1 MIKRDFIAQKKK
13 EFHVQEMIASNV
25 RGSGYSHT
33 KIQRTPLG
41 EKIIIHAARP
51 GLVVGRKG
59 QNITKLTRE
68 LKNTFELDN
77 PQIEISEIEKM
88 NLDAQVVAGSIA
100 ESLERYGSS
109 RFKGVMHKT
118 MDEVMNS
125 GALGVEIVISGKIP
139 GARAKSWRVYS
150 GYLKKCG
157 DIAITGVSKASV
169 RAVLKTGVVGVKV
182 SIMPPD
188 IKLPDNIQLVD
199 ELQKEEGE
207 VKREENKEKQ
217 EPKEEDKKEDKKE
230 APKKE
235 NQSEEKGSK
244 EETKENE
251 EVKEKNKEEKKKK
264 IKKKASK
271 KTEQKNKVKKE

>member
-1 MIKRDFIAQKKK
+1 
-13 EFHVQEMIASNV
+13 
-25 RGSGYSHT
+25 
-33 KIQRTPLG
+33 
-41 EKIIIHAARP
+41 
-51 GLVVGRKG
+51 
-59 QNITKLTRE
+59 
-68 LKNTFELDN
+68 
-77 PQIEISEIEKM
+77 
-88 NLDAQVVAGSIA
+88 
-100 ESLERYGSS
+100 
-109 RFKGVMHKT
+109 MHKT